1 MVAKITRDVLE
12 SYVFCQYKSYL
23 KLTGQHGAKSDYET
37 LFTTFRS
44 EVRLKAIN
52 RIIDQHQEHQVVRN
66 TPLTTA
72 VLKRGPLFVLE
83 PTLEDDLI
91 SLSFDGLK
99 RVPGPSKL
107 EEFLYIPMLF
117 HEGHQV
123 RKEQR
128 LLRQGKRAGQ
138 GTNHRSQALLA
149 LAIRYKRIYVFGT
162 PELPNSP
169 VHIYLDIESN
179 PEAGFVYLIGLI
191 VVENGAEKTCS
202 FWADHKEQ
210 ESVIFEQFVAEVTRH
225 ENFVV
230 FCYGDYERAFLRR
243 MRKVAKRKKPV
254 DRILNALVNTLSV
267 IYAHIYFPTYS
278 N

>member
-1 MVAKITRDVLE
+1 MVAKITRDGLE

-37 LFTTFRS
+37 LFTAFRS

-66 TPLTTA
+66 PPLTTA

-107 EEFLYIPMLF
+107 GEFLYIPMLF

-128 LLRQGKRAGQ
+128 LLLELHGRLLSQYQGMTPGSGIIWHGRDCKATRIKLNPDPRQAEQ
-138 GTNHRSQALLA
+138 ILLDMKKMCSA
-149 LAIRYKRIYVFGT
+149 
-162 PELPNSP
+162 
-169 VHIYLDIESN
+169 
-179 PEAGFVYLIGLI
+179 EAPPKL
-191 VVENGAEKTCS
+191 
-202 FWADHKEQ
+202 
-210 ESVIFEQFVAEVTRH
+210 
-225 ENFVV
+225 
-230 FCYGDYERAFLRR
+230 
-243 MRKVAKRKKPV
+243 
-254 DRILNALVNTLSV
+254 ILNDHCQVCEFRQRCHDQAVQEDNLSLLRGISAKEIKSYSRKGILTV
-267 IYAHIYFPTYS
+267 TQLAHTFRP
-278 N
+278 